1 MNNSET
7 NTQTIDGEAVLK
19 ETMNAFV
26 TSAFIVSVLANV
38 TVFVSWL
45 AVSLS

>member
-1 MNNSET
+1 MSKVQT
-7 NTQTIDGEAVLK
+7 NTQTIDGELVLK
-19 ETMNAFV
+19 ETMDAFV

-45 AVSLS
+45 AATLS